1 MKSNPITY
9 QSLVET
15 GTAWFRRGAIR
26 AIGPVTGAQQRT
38 TLPPECRLVEAN
50 TPALRRAFIDF
61 PWQVQASDPAW
72 VPPLKHEVAKMI
84 DQRRHPFFEHGE
96 AAFFLA
102 MRDGRPVGRI
112 AASDDPRCNQAHG
125 TNNGCFGMFECIDDQ
140 AVANQLLQAATN
152 WLAMRGRS
160 VMLGPID
167 YSTNYPCGLLIEGFE
182 TPPRVMMN
190 HNPPYYQR
198 LMEQAG
204 MSKSKD
210 LYAWWFNSDGA
221 LEEIAPRLEKLAA
234 RFHIRVRCLENRNLK
249 AELER
254 CRSLYNEVWEDAWQ
268 AVPFSPAEFA
278 LMAKNLKRIA
288 NPELALL
295 AEVDHKPVGI
305 VIVIPDLNEAIA
317 PLNGRLT
324 NWGLPIGLARL
335 MWRLHRVKTGRLAV
349 LGVQAGYRRRGV
361 AELLILN
368 VMRNALRAGF
378 QAAELSWTL
387 EDNKLVNQLI
397 QRAGGVR
404 YKTYRVFERPIA
416 V

>member
-1 MKSNPITY
+1 
-9 QSLVET
+9 
-15 GTAWFRRGAIR
+15 
-26 AIGPVTGAQQRT
+26 
-38 TLPPECRLVEAN
+38 
-50 TPALRRAFIDF
+50 
-61 PWQVQASDPAW
+61 
-72 VPPLKHEVAKMI
+72 
-84 DQRRHPFFEHGE
+84 
-96 AAFFLA
+96 
-102 MRDGRPVGRI
+102 
-112 AASDDPRCNQAHG
+112 
-125 TNNGCFGMFECIDDQ
+125 
-140 AVANQLLQAATN
+140 
-152 WLAMRGRS
+152 
-160 VMLGPID
+160 
-167 YSTNYPCGLLIEGFE
+167 LIEGFE

-295 AEVDHKPVGI
+295 AEVAHKPVGI

-335 MWRLHRVKTGRLAV
+335 M
-349 LGVQAGYRRRGV
+349 
-361 AELLILN
+361 
-368 VMRNALRAGF
+368 
-378 QAAELSWTL
+378 
-387 EDNKLVNQLI
+387 
-397 QRAGGVR
+397 
-404 YKTYRVFERPIA
+404 
-416 V
+416 